1 MLVAILFISSFV
13 VAVMY
18 GATAWNWFFASIAL
32 LAGVFMLPPALTRI
46 AEPRSR
52 VFVDA
57 GRHTRPEDRLVPS
70 QTARRSWLYWA
81 ILVVAGLM
89 ALAAIADLCAA
100 PTRSAHWVSLA
111 WWLWVGLDRAE
122 LVDGWRRRA
131 RGASSEELIGGQLPH
146 KDKPCPS

>member
-13 VAVMY
+13 VAVIY

-32 LAGVFMLPPALTRI
+32 LAGVFMLPSALSRV
-46 AEPRSR
+46 AEPQGR

-57 GRHTRPEDRLVPS
+57 GKHTRPGDRLVPS
-70 QTARRSWLYWA
+70 QTARRSWLYWVV
-81 ILVVAGLM
+81 LVVAGLM
-89 ALAAIADLCAA
+89 ALAAVADLWAA

-122 LVDGWRRRA
+122 LVDGWRRV
-131 RGASSEELIGGQLPH
+131 RGASS
-146 KDKPCPS
+146 KA